1 MFTLITGLL
10 TVVALIGVVLNIQKK
25 QSCFYIWLVTN
36 VSWAV
41 IDFYKGIPMQ
51 GLLFSVYAVL
61 AVWGIYSWGKE
72 KEKYDKASKTIGD
85 S

>member
-10 TVVALIGVVLNIQKK
+10 TVAALIGVVLNIQKK
-25 QSCFYIWLVTN
+25 QSCFYIWFVTN

-41 IDFYKGIPMQ
+41 IDFNKGIPMQ
-51 GLLFSVYAVL
+51 GLLFSIYAIL

-72 KEKYDKASKTIGD
+72 KERYDKTSKTI
-85 S
+85 SNS

>member
-10 TVVALIGVVLNIQKK
+10 TVAALIGVVLNIQKK

-61 AVWGIYSWGKE
+61 AVWGIYSWRKGE
-72 KEKYDKASKTIGD
+72 RNDKADKTIGD